1 MQMPWFDLP
10 FLHLIHF
17 YPIEAYHDAR
27 FEKNTRYYVIRLSKD
42 LLEDWVIT
50 LINGR
55 IKSKLGQSRTLS
67 FANFNEA
74 FEHFCLLTKVRHQ
87 RGYQLKTFV
96 CDNAL
101 LLHLLP
107 FSVITENNKKTL
119 ADAKTVK
126 NENRRTMQSPASL
139 KISSSSQA
147 TYQQM
152 GFSF

>member
-1 MQMPWFDLP
+1 MQMPWFTSP
-10 FLHLIHF
+10 SFLHLIHF
-17 YPIEAYHDAR
+17 YPIEVYHDAR
-27 FEKNTRYYVIRLSKD
+27 FEKDTRYYVIRLSKD

-55 IKSKLGQSRTLS
+55 IKSKLGQSRTLA

-74 FEHFCLLTKVRHQ
+74 FDYFFLLTKVRHQ
-87 RGYQLKTFV
+87 RGYQLKTFT
-96 CDNAL
+96 CDNPL

-107 FSVITENNKKTL
+107 FSVLTENNKKL

-139 KISSSSQA
+139 EISNLSQVA
-147 TYQQM
+147 YQQM

>member
-1 MQMPWFDLP
+1 MQTPWFTAPSL
-10 FLHLIHF
+10 LHLIHF

-27 FEKNTRYYVIRLSKD
+27 FEKDTRYYVIRLSKD

-55 IKSKLGQSRTLS
+55 IKSKLGQSRTLA
-67 FANFNEA
+67 FAHFNEA
-74 FEHFCLLTKVRHQ
+74 FEHFCLLTKVRLQ
-87 RGYQLKTFV
+87 RGYQLKTFA

-107 FSVITENNKKTL
+107 FLVMTENDEKL
-119 ADAKTVK
+119 ADVKTAK

-139 KISSSSQA
+139 KIRNSSQG